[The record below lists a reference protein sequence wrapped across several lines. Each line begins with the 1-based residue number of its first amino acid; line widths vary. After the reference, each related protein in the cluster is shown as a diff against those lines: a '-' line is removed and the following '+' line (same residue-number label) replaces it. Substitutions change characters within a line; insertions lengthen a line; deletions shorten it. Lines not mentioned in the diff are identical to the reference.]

1 VLELE
6 ADMSAD
12 QVFVIVLV
20 LVCVLALV
28 GVSIQSRRQSK

>member
-28 GVSIQSRRQSK
+28 AVSIQSRRQSK